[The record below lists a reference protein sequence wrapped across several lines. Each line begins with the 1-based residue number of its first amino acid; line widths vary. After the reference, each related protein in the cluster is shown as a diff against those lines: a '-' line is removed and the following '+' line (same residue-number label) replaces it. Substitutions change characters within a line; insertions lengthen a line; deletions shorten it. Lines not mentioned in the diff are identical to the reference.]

1 MRTLTVT
8 REKHFAGCLG
18 TIKFYIEDANT
29 PDIHIDGRPCRL
41 LGKLKNGESASWPI
55 DCGALRIFA
64 LADRASQSYCRDQYA
79 IPAGE
84 EDLTLCGRCHFNPAN
99 GNAFLFAGNTDQTAL
114 ALRKK
119 GSRRGWIVLL
129 AAILVGFLLGL
140 FVISPL
146 LRGIT
151 PDSANPMTFSAAGLQ
166 ITLTEEFTPDHTM
179 EGFTV
184 CYLSPRVA
192 VFALQEPFSLAE
204 GLGEL
209 TAAEYGELVLEA
221 NPHAAG
227 AVLAEED
234 SLLYFTYETDVD
246 GERFFYFSTLHKTDD
261 AFWNICFAVPAKLAD
276 TQRDEI
282 ASWAKSIRFTD

>member
-99 GNAFLFAGNTDQTAL
+99 GNAFRFAGNTDTIAL
-114 ALRKK
+114 EQRKR
-119 GSRRGWIVLL
+119 GNRRGWIILL

-166 ITLTEEFTPDHTM
+166 ITLTEEFSPDHTM

-204 GLGEL
+204 GFGEL

-221 NPHAAG
+221 LPHG
-227 AVLAEED
+227 TETVTTEED
-234 SLLYFTYETDVD
+234 GLLYLTYEADVEGD
-246 GERFFYFSTLHKTDD
+246 RFFYFNTLHKTGD
-261 AFWNICFAVPAKLAD
+261 AFWQVCFAMPADLAD
-276 TQRDEI
+276 TQLDTLMT
-282 ASWAKSIRFTD
+282 WAKSIRFTD

>member
-55 DCGALRIFA
+55 DCGSLRIFA

-99 GNAFLFAGNTDQTAL
+99 GNAFRFAGNTDEIAL
-114 ALRKK
+114 EQRKR
-119 GSRRGWIVLL
+119 GNRRGWIVLL
-129 AAILVGFLLGL
+129 AAILVGFLLGI

-146 LRGIT
+146 LRGVT
-151 PDSANPMTFSAAGLQ
+151 PDSAEPMTFSAAGLQ
-166 ITLTEEFTPDHTM
+166 ITLTEDFAPDHTM

-192 VFALQEPFSLAE
+192 VFALQEPFTLAE
-204 GLGEL
+204 GFGEL

-221 NPHAAG
+221 LPHG
-227 AVLAEED
+227 TETVTTEED
-234 SLLYFTYETDVD
+234 GLLYLTYEADVEGD
-246 GERFFYFSTLHKTDD
+246 RFFYFNTLHKTDD
-261 AFWNICFAVPAKLAD
+261 AFWQVCFAMPADLAD
-276 TQRDEI
+276 TQLDTLMT
-282 ASWAKSIRFTD
+282 WAKSIRFTD

>member
-55 DCGALRIFA
+55 DCGSLRIFA

-99 GNAFLFAGNTDQTAL
+99 GNAFRFAGNTDEIAL
-114 ALRKK
+114 EQRKR
-119 GSRRGWIVLL
+119 GNRRGWIVLL
-129 AAILVGFLLGL
+129 AAILVGFLLGI

-146 LRGIT
+146 LRGVT
-151 PDSANPMTFSAAGLQ
+151 PDSAEPMTFSAAGLQ
-166 ITLTEEFTPDHTM
+166 ITLTEDFAPDHTM

-192 VFALQEPFSLAE
+192 VFALQEPFTLAE
-204 GLGEL
+204 GFGEL

-221 NPHAAG
+221 LPHG
-227 AVLAEED
+227 TETVTTEED
-234 SLLYFTYETDVD
+234 GLLYLTYEADVEGD
-246 GERFFYFSTLHKTDD
+246 RFFYFNTLHKTDD
-261 AFWNICFAVPAKLAD
+261 AFWQVCFAMPADLAD
-276 TQRDEI
+276 TQLNNLMT
-282 ASWAKSIRFTD
+282 WAKSICFTD

>member
-99 GNAFLFAGNTDQTAL
+99 GNAFRFAGNTDTIAL
-114 ALRKK
+114 EQRKR
-119 GSRRGWIVLL
+119 GNRRGWIVLL

-166 ITLTEEFTPDHTM
+166 ITLTEEFAPDHTM

-204 GLGEL
+204 GFGEL

-221 NPHAAG
+221 LPHG
-227 AVLAEED
+227 TETVTTEED
-234 SLLYFTYETDVD
+234 GLLYLTYEADVEGD
-246 GERFFYFSTLHKTDD
+246 RFFYFNTLHKTGD
-261 AFWNICFAVPAKLAD
+261 AFWQVCFAMPADLAD
-276 TQRDEI
+276 TQLDTLMT
-282 ASWAKSIRFTD
+282 WANSIRFTD

>member
-18 TIKFYIEDANT
+18 TIKFYVEDANA
-29 PDIHIDGRPCRL
+29 PDIHIDGLPCRL
-41 LGKLKNGESASWPI
+41 LGKLKNGETASWAI
-55 DCGALRIFA
+55 GCGALRIFA

-99 GNAFLFAGNTDQTAL
+99 GNAFLFAGNTDKTAL
-114 ALRKK
+114 ELRKK
-119 GSRRGWIVLL
+119 GSRRGWLVLL
-129 AAILVGFLLGL
+129 AAILVGFLLGI

-151 PDSANPMTFSAAGLQ
+151 PDSAKPMTFSAAGLQ
-166 ITLTEEFTPDHTM
+166 ITLTEEFAPDPTM

-204 GLGEL
+204 GFGEL
-209 TAAEYGELVLEA
+209 TAAEYGELVREA
-221 NPHAAG
+221 LPHDTETAST
-227 AVLAEED
+227 EED
-234 SLLYFTYETDVD
+234 GLLYLTYEADVEGD
-246 GERFFYFSTLHKTDD
+246 RFFYFNTLHKTGN
-261 AFWNICFAVPAKLAD
+261 AFWQVCFAMPVQFAD
-276 TQRDEI
+276 ALRDEVV
-282 ASWAKSIRFTD
+282 SWAKSIRFVD

>member
-18 TIKFYIEDANT
+18 TIKFYIEDADA

-41 LGKLKNGESASWPI
+41 LGKLKNGETASWSI
-55 DCGALRIFA
+55 GCDALRLFA

-79 IPAGE
+79 IPPGE

-99 GNAFLFAGNTDQTAL
+99 GNAFLFAGNTDETAL
-114 ALRKK
+114 EQRKR

-129 AAILVGFLLGL
+129 AAILVGFLIGI

-151 PDSANPMTFSAAGLQ
+151 PDTARPMTFSAAGLQ
-166 ITLTEEFTPDHTM
+166 ITLTEDFAPDHTM

-184 CYLSPRVA
+184 CYFSPRVGVYA
-192 VFALQEPFSLAE
+192 RQEPFALAE
-204 GLGEL
+204 GFGEL
-209 TAAEYGELVLEA
+209 TAAEYGELVLETI
-221 NPHAAG
+221 PYTKD
-227 AVLAEED
+227 AVITEED
-234 SLLYFTYETDVD
+234 GLLYLTYEADV
-246 GERFFYFSTLHKTDD
+246 GGNLFFFFDTLHKTDD
-261 AFWNICFAVPAKLAD
+261 AFWQVCFAMPAEFSD

-282 ASWAKSIRFTD
+282 TAWAKSIRFAD

>member
-99 GNAFLFAGNTDQTAL
+99 GNAFRFAGNTDTIAL
-114 ALRKK
+114 EQRKR
-119 GSRRGWIVLL
+119 GNRRGWIVLL

-166 ITLTEEFTPDHTM
+166 ITLTEEFAPDHTM

-204 GLGEL
+204 GFGEL

-221 NPHAAG
+221 LPHG
-227 AVLAEED
+227 TETVTTEED
-234 SLLYFTYETDVD
+234 GLLYLTYEADVE
-246 GERFFYFSTLHKTDD
+246 GGRFFYFNTLHKTGD
-261 AFWNICFAVPAKLAD
+261 AFWQVCFAMPADLAD
-276 TQRDEI
+276 TQLDTLMT
-282 ASWAKSIRFTD
+282 WANSIRFTD

>member
-18 TIKFYIEDANT
+18 TIKFYIEDANA
-29 PDIHIDGRPCRL
+29 PDIHIGGLPCRL
-41 LGKLKNGESASWPI
+41 LGKLKNGETASWPI
-55 DCGALRIFA
+55 DCGAQRIFA

-99 GNAFLFAGNTDQTAL
+99 GNAFLFAGNTDKTAL
-114 ALRKK
+114 ELRKK
-119 GSRRGWIVLL
+119 GNRRGWLVLL
-129 AAILVGFLLGL
+129 AAILVGFLLGI

-146 LRGIT
+146 LRGVT
-151 PDSANPMTFSAAGLQ
+151 PDAAEPMTFSTAGLQ
-166 ITLTEEFTPDHTM
+166 ITLTEEFSPDPTM

-204 GLGEL
+204 GFGEL
-209 TAAEYGELVLEA
+209 TAAEYGELVREA
-221 NPHAAG
+221 LPHG
-227 AVLAEED
+227 TETVTTEED
-234 SLLYFTYETDVD
+234 GLLYLTYEADVEGD
-246 GERFFYFSTLHKTDD
+246 RFFYFNTLHKTGD
-261 AFWNICFAVPAKLAD
+261 AFWQVCFAMPVQFAD
-276 TQRDEI
+276 ALRDEVV
-282 ASWAKSIRFTD
+282 SWAKSIRFVD

>member
-18 TIKFYIEDANT
+18 TIKFYVEDANA
-29 PDIHIDGRPCRL
+29 PDIHISGLPCRL
-41 LGKLKNGESASWPI
+41 LGKLKNGETASWLI

-99 GNAFLFAGNTDQTAL
+99 GNAFLFAGNTDKTAL
-114 ALRKK
+114 ELRKK

-129 AAILVGFLLGL
+129 AAILVGFLLGI

-146 LRGIT
+146 LRGVT
-151 PDSANPMTFSAAGLQ
+151 PDSAKPMTFSTAGLQ
-166 ITLTEEFTPDHTM
+166 IILTEEFSPDPTM

-204 GLGEL
+204 GFGEL
-209 TAAEYGELVLEA
+209 TAAEYGELVREA
-221 NPHAAG
+221 LPHDTET
-227 AVLAEED
+227 VSTEED
-234 SLLYFTYETDVD
+234 GLLYLTYEADVEGD
-246 GERFFYFSTLHKTDD
+246 RFFYFNTLHKTGD
-261 AFWNICFAVPAKLAD
+261 AFWQVCFAMPVQFAD
-276 TQRDEI
+276 ALRDEVV
-282 ASWAKSIRFTD
+282 SWAKSIRFTD